1 MRKIYYNE
9 YFFISVFLACLL
21 LFPLILAII
30 FTFFLLPWGKIY
42 LLDIC
47 NNAGCIEEFSKTY
60 FGAFSWYASWLSVAY
75 NITTILGVA
84 IAVLT
89 YYKTQQSQAISS
101 HFSNVDL
108 FKNYVS
114 EEISKCDWL
123 SIASFD
129 LMKWYLSIYPESKAG
144 NMQCSEE
151 YSKNINELEKYI
163 TDSNIGMYDQ
173 KKIGYQFSKH
183 QQNVKKIFRSLGIR
197 VKETNRL
204 SFYEI
209 EGEILT
215 LIEKVNSTFPSSQRF
230 NKFPVRSY
238 K

>member
-1 MRKIYYNE
+1 MKKLYSNE
-9 YFFISVFLACLL
+9 YFFIYVFLACLL
-21 LFPLILAII
+21 LLPLAFAII
-30 FTFFLLPWGKIY
+30 FTTFSLPWSRIG
-42 LLDIC
+42 LLDLC
-47 NNAGCIEEFSKTY
+47 SNTLCIEEFSKTY

-75 NITTILGVA
+75 NITTIIGVA

-151 YSKNINELEKYI
+151 YSKNISELEKFI
-163 TDSNIGMYDQ
+163 TDSNVGIYDQ
-173 KKIGYQFSKH
+173 KKLGYQFSKH

-209 EGEILT
+209 EGEILN
-215 LIEKVNSTFPSSQRF
+215 LIEKVNSTFPSSQGF
-230 NKFPVRSY
+230 SKFPVRSY

>member
-1 MRKIYYNE
+1 MKKIYSSE
-9 YFFISVFLACLL
+9 YFFIYVFLACLL
-21 LFPLILAII
+21 LLPLILAII
-30 FTFFLLPWGKIY
+30 FTIFLLPWGNIY
-42 LLDIC
+42 SSNIC
-47 NNAGCIEEFSKTY
+47 NSAECVEKFSKSY
-60 FGAFSWYASWLSVAY
+60 FGAFSWYASWLSVSY

-89 YYKTQQSQAISS
+89 YYKNQQSQAISS

-114 EEISKCDWL
+114 EEISKSDWL

-151 YSKNINELEKYI
+151 YTKNINELEKCI
-163 TDSNIGMYDQ
+163 TDSNIGIYDK

-183 QQNVKKIFRSLGIR
+183 QQNIKKIFRSLGIR

-209 EGEILT
+209 EGEILN
-215 LIEKVNSTFPSSQRF
+215 LIEKVNSTFPSSEGF
-230 NKFPVRSY
+230 NKFSVRSY